1 MTRSLLLVSLAAG
14 PLTVPAP
21 PVATEPVIRA
31 ITVRPAEPIVGA
43 NDSVR
48 LVVDVVAKGVRG
60 QGGVTVKVE
69 PGAPPGPVLTEKL
82 PIPAPAP
89 APAPDTGSVGSG
101 PAPTSGSVG
110 TRPAP
115 GTAPGTAPRPAP
127 VARPAPGTAP
137 RPAPVARP
145 ALPNQPRPGVRP
157 ALPNQPRP
165 GVRPALPN
173 QPRPGVRPVAPAP
186 APAPVQPPAL
196 VQAPAPAPVQAPAV
210 APAAQPPQLA
220 EDALEGTPPQ
230 LTWRTAGPGSG
241 PPARM
246 ANGWE
251 TWRFLPDKQLNRY
264 YPTGTWTITA
274 TARGAGGTTVTEY
287 ASFQFRRDT
296 KLSSVRADKLEGSDL
311 VRLRGSLRRVD
322 PRGYTDYGP
331 FARQGLEILWRG
343 DESSAWE
350 RIGQTTTDASGTFEA
365 TVAGRSGGLWRVRYP
380 GTGHYASDASKS
392 RQITQ

>member
-21 PVATEPVIRA
+21 PAAPEPAIRA
-31 ITVRPAEPIVGA
+31 ITVRPADPVVGP

-48 LVVDVVAKGVRG
+48 LVVDVVAKGARG
-60 QGGVTVKVE
+60 KDGITVKVE
-69 PGAPPGPVLTEKL
+69 PGAPPGPVLTDKL
-82 PIPAPAP
+82 PIPAPAPAP

-101 PAPTSGSVG
+101 PAPTSGSAG

-115 GTAPGTAPRPAP
+115 GTAPKPAP
-127 VARPAPGTAP
+127 VARPAPAV
-137 RPAPVARP
+137 RPAP
-145 ALPNQPRPGVRP
+145 PNRPRPGTRP
-157 ALPNQPRP
+157 A
-165 GVRPALPN
+165 
-173 QPRPGVRPVAPAP
+173 
-186 APAPVQPPAL
+186 APAPVQAP
-196 VQAPAPAPVQAPAV
+196 VQAPAPAPAQASAPALILAPAPASAPSQAPSLDQK
-210 APAAQPPQLA
+210 AAQPPHAA
-220 EDALEGTPPQ
+220 EDGPEGTLSQ

-274 TARGAGGTTVTEY
+274 TARGAGGATVTEY

-331 FARQGLEILWRG
+331 FAGQRLEILWRG

-350 RIGQTTTDASGTFEA
+350 RIGQTTTDGSGTFET
-365 TVAGRSGGLWRVRYP
+365 TVTGRSGGLWRVRYP
-380 GTGHYASDASKS
+380 GTGHYAADASKS